1 MIYFPPVFAAV
12 ITLFLTYIL
21 LASSAAKK
29 IQDIPNAR
37 SLHAAPVPRIGG
49 MALIIGVLAAWA
61 MLFDALTWWLV
72 LPLLAL
78 FLVSWLDDMRGLS
91 IRYRLLVHIAAASL
105 LVFGSGFLAQ
115 HVLSAVLLLF
125 MVVWVIN
132 LYNFM
137 DGSDGL
143 AGGMTLF
150 GFSMY
155 GIAATLGH
163 DMPFAMLNFSVA
175 AAALSF
181 LYFNFYPARIFMGD
195 AGSIPLGFL
204 AAAMGIWGWQKNLWP
219 AWFPLLVFS
228 PFVLDATVTLVKRGF
243 RREKIW
249 QAHREHYYQRMV
261 QLGFGHRNTAI
272 LEYAL
277 MAGAGA
283 SSLVALQYPD
293 RASAILLIWGVIYL
307 LAMLLLDYLWKAH
320 KNA

>member
-1 MIYFPPVFAAV
+1 MTYFPPVLAAM
-12 ITLFLTYIL
+12 ITLFLTNIL
-21 LASSAAKK
+21 LTSRAAKK

-49 MALIIGVLAAWA
+49 MALIIGLLAGWA
-61 MLFDALTWWLV
+61 TLFNSLTWWIV

-78 FLVSWLDDMRGLS
+78 FIVSLLDDMRGLS
-91 IRYRLLVHIAAASL
+91 VRYRLLVHIAAAWL
-105 LVFGSGFLAQ
+105 LLYGSGLFAQ
-115 HVLSAVLLLF
+115 HMLSGVLLLF

-150 GFSMY
+150 GFVMY
-155 GIAATLGH
+155 GIAAMLGH
-163 DMPFAMLNFSVA
+163 DVPFAMLNFSVA

-204 AAAMGIWGWQKNLWP
+204 VAAMGIWGWQKNLWP
-219 AWFPLLVFS
+219 VWFPLLVFS

-249 QAHREHYYQRMV
+249 QAHREHYYQHMV

-277 MAGAGA
+277 MASVGAC
-283 SSLVALQYPD
+283 SLIALQYPEM
-293 RASAILLIWGVIYL
+293 ASAILLIWGVIFV